1 MSTIY
6 DNMGNGSEDKSALD
20 EVFGRSANKYEEPV
34 VIKNA
39 GPEMPVQE
47 VIETSPSDL
56 REYRQQ
62 IDTAKKALNLVDDV
76 VLKSYLKR
84 LDSMDIAS
92 MPEAEGVD
100 SCIVLF
106 KINRMVYEE
115 DEFATDKFISAISSM
130 SFADCSVFLVIDGY
144 RDKTDFYLGV
154 KNNDPKRTTASVADT
169 FKSSLVGQFP
179 GIDIEDCSIVEKG
192 KKSSLQEQVL
202 RRISNASSLSS
213 YVGIPAFKDE
223 DGKYD
228 NKNYVQGTEKL
239 AQAMQGKRYTAIILA
254 SNLTTDVVTEIRNGY
269 ETIYSQLSPMSTQQ
283 LAYSTNESLANAIN
297 RSKGVTQGKTKTQT
311 IGESYTNGTSNSHSK
326 SDSETKKSKI
336 AVGSSVLGGF
346 LAAVGTG
353 LRITDAGAAIGLPL
367 MAAGGAMS
375 AFGAAGKSKTSGTT
389 DTYGTSQSDTENRSM
404 SDAESHSETFTDSLG
419 KTATIGSSK
428 NYTLTIHNKHIEE
441 LMKRIDQE
449 LERISM
455 SESTGLWS
463 VASYFFSYDNDFASA
478 ESASTIFKSIM
489 QGEESGVETSAINS
503 WIDNSQKMKMLTN
516 SVCHLSHPV
525 FRNNLTVNGENIK
538 VENSSLLSS
547 KELAMLLSLPHKS
560 VPGFPVVEH
569 VSLAKEVIR
578 NNESLM
584 KREVSLG
591 CIFDLGKA
599 YTENRVKLDVKSLTQ
614 HVFVTGSTGCGK
626 SETIYKLINE
636 TKQVGTKFLVIEPA
650 KGEYKNVFGDVNVF
664 GTNPL
669 IMPLLRINPFS
680 FPAGVHVLEHID
692 RLTEIFNVCWP
703 MYSAMPAVLKKAMLD
718 AYESCGWDLRLS
730 VNRLSQGEDVYPSFL
745 DLFLSL
751 EKVITESA
759 YSEEVKSNYS
769 GALLTRVESL
779 TNGLNGEIFS
789 VNELSNMV
797 LFDENCIIDLSRVGS
812 QETKSLIMGI
822 LIMRLSEYRMTGAN
836 TPNSALKHLTVLEEA
851 HNILKRVST
860 EQSQEGSNMA
870 GKSVEMITNAIAEM
884 RTYGEGFVIVDQSP
898 TSVDKAAIKNTN
910 TKIVM
915 RLPDEDDRK
924 VSGKAA
930 GMNDKQIDEI
940 AKLPTGVAVVYQN
953 DWVSPVLCKIDRM
966 EDSRVIFNEQKDS
979 ILELNSEN
987 DIKNIIEFL
996 LAGQTENTQKAFD
1009 VIQIEKSVRAFYMPS
1024 KVRMALLDTIEEYKR
1039 NNNTSLWNSVSI
1051 YDLSSLLTDLLGIRK
1066 EFGKCVKQY
1075 YQSKELNKKLTDL
1088 VKTRVPLDYV
1098 SCRYC
1103 LKCLFADFSLH
1114 SSANKKMAEEWL
1126 INNSKWLN
1134 LIFDKDEYGI

>member
-1 MSTIY
+1 M
-6 DNMGNGSEDKSALD
+6 
-20 EVFGRSANKYEEPV
+20 
-34 VIKNA
+34 
-39 GPEMPVQE
+39 
-47 VIETSPSDL
+47 
-56 REYRQQ
+56 
-62 IDTAKKALNLVDDV
+62 
-76 VLKSYLKR
+76 
-84 LDSMDIAS
+84 
-92 MPEAEGVD
+92 
-100 SCIVLF
+100 
-106 KINRMVYEE
+106 
-115 DEFATDKFISAISSM
+115 
-130 SFADCSVFLVIDGY
+130 
-144 RDKTDFYLGV
+144 
-154 KNNDPKRTTASVADT
+154 
-169 FKSSLVGQFP
+169 
-179 GIDIEDCSIVEKG
+179 
-192 KKSSLQEQVL
+192 QEQVL

-269 ETIYSQLSPMSTQQ
+269 ETIYSQLSPMATQQ

-311 IGESYTNGTSNSHSK
+311 IGESHTNGTSSSHSK
-326 SDSETKKSKI
+326 SDSETKKSKT
-336 AVGSSVLGGF
+336 AVGCSVLGGV
-346 LAAVGTG
+346 LSAVGLG
-353 LRITDAGAAIGLPL
+353 LSATGAAIGISL
-367 MAAGGAMS
+367 MAAGSTMS
-375 AFGAAGKSKTSGTT
+375 AVGATGKSKTSGTT

-404 SDAESHSETFTDSLG
+404 SDAESHSETLTDSLG

-478 ESASTIFKSIM
+478 ESAATIFKSIM

-503 WIDNSQKMKMLTN
+503 WIDNSQNMKMLTN

-525 FRNNLTVNGENIK
+525 FWNNLTVNGENIK

-547 KELAMLLSLPHKS
+547 KELAMLLSMPHKS

-599 YTENRVKLDVKSLTQ
+599 YTENRVKLNVKSLTQ

-680 FPAGVHVLEHID
+680 FPTGVHVLEHID

-730 VNRLSQGEDVYPSFL
+730 VNRLSRGEDVYPSFL

-966 EDSRVIFNEQKDS
+966 ENSRVIFNEQKDS

-987 DIKNIIEFL
+987 DINYIIEFL

-1009 VIQIEKSVRAFYMPS
+1009 IIQIEKSVRAFNMPS
-1024 KVRMALLDTIEEYKR
+1024 KVRMALLDTIEEYKK
-1039 NNNTSLWNSVSI
+1039 NNHISLWNSVSI

-1066 EFGKCVKQY
+1066 EFEKCVRQY
-1075 YQSKELNKKLTDL
+1075 CQSKELNKKLTDL

-1114 SSANKKMAEEWL
+1114 SSTNKKMAEEWL
-1126 INNSKWLN
+1126 INNSK
-1134 LIFDKDEYGI
+1134 

>member
-39 GPEMPVQE
+39 GPEMPVQK
-47 VIETSPSDL
+47 VLETSPSDL
-56 REYRQQ
+56 CEYRQQ
-62 IDTAKKALNLVDDV
+62 IDTAKNALNLVDDV

-100 SCIVLF
+100 SSIVLF

-179 GIDIEDCSIVEKG
+179 GIDIDDCSIVEKG

-311 IGESYTNGTSNSHSK
+311 IGESHTNGTSNSHSK

-336 AVGSSVLGGF
+336 AVGSSVLGGV

-353 LRITDAGAAIGLPL
+353 LTITGAGAAIGLPL

-375 AFGAAGKSKTSGTT
+375 AVGAAGKSKTSGTT

-525 FRNNLTVNGENIK
+525 FWNNLTVNGENIK

-680 FPAGVHVLEHID
+680 FPTGVHVLEHID

-730 VNRLSQGEDVYPSFL
+730 VNRLSQSEDVYPSFL

-789 VNELSNMV
+789 VNELSDMV

-924 VSGKAA
+924 LSGKAA

-966 EDSRVIFNEQKDS
+966 ENSRVIFNEQKDS

-1009 VIQIEKSVRAFYMPS
+1009 IIQIEKSVRAFNMPS
-1024 KVRMALLDTIEEYKR
+1024 KVRMALLDTIEEYKK
-1039 NNNTSLWNSVSI
+1039 NNHISLWNSVSI

-1066 EFGKCVKQY
+1066 EFEKCVRQY
-1075 YQSKELNKKLTDL
+1075 CQSKELNKKLTDL

-1126 INNSKWLN
+1126 INNSK
-1134 LIFDKDEYGI
+1134 

>member
-39 GPEMPVQE
+39 GPEMPVQK

-56 REYRQQ
+56 CEYRQQ
-62 IDTAKKALNLVDDV
+62 IDMAKNALNLVDDV

-100 SCIVLF
+100 SSIVLF

-144 RDKTDFYLGV
+144 RDKTDFYMGV
-154 KNNDPKRTTASVADT
+154 KNNDSKRTIVSVADT

-179 GIDIEDCSIVEKG
+179 GIDIEDCSIIDRG
-192 KKSSLQEQVL
+192 KNSSLQEQVL

-283 LAYSTNESLANAIN
+283 FAYSTNESLANAIN

-311 IGESYTNGTSNSHSK
+311 IGESHTNGTSNSHSK

-516 SVCHLSHPV
+516 SVCRLSHPV
-525 FRNNLTVNGENIK
+525 FTNNLTVNGESIM

-578 NNESLM
+578 NNESVM

-591 CIFDLGKA
+591 CIFDLGKVH
-599 YTENRVKLDVKSLTQ
+599 TENHVKLDVKSLTQ

-626 SETIYKLINE
+626 SETIYKLISE
-636 TKQVGTKFLVIEPA
+636 TKQVGAKFLVIEPA

-680 FPAGVHVLEHID
+680 FPTGVHVLEHID

-718 AYESCGWDLRLS
+718 AYESCGWNLRLS
-730 VNRLSQGEDVYPSFL
+730 VNRLSRGEDVYPSFL

-966 EDSRVIFNEQKDS
+966 ENSRVIFNEQKDS

-987 DIKNIIEFL
+987 DINYIIEFL

-1009 VIQIEKSVRAFYMPS
+1009 IIQIEKSVRAFNMPS
-1024 KVRMALLDTIEEYKR
+1024 KVRMALLYTIEEYKK
-1039 NNNTSLWNSVSI
+1039 NNHISLWNSVSI

-1066 EFGKCVKQY
+1066 EFEKCVRQY
-1075 YQSKELNKKLTDL
+1075 CQSKELNNKLTDL

-1126 INNSKWLN
+1126 INNSK
-1134 LIFDKDEYGI
+1134 

>member
-6 DNMGNGSEDKSALD
+6 DNMGNDSEDKSALD

-39 GPEMPVQE
+39 GPEMPVQK
-47 VIETSPSDL
+47 VLETSPSDL
-56 REYRQQ
+56 CEYRQQ
-62 IDTAKKALNLVDDV
+62 IDMAKNALNLVDDV

-100 SCIVLF
+100 SSIVLF

-169 FKSSLVGQFP
+169 FKSSLMGQFP

-254 SNLTTDVVTEIRNGY
+254 SNLTTDVVTEIRTGY

-311 IGESYTNGTSNSHSK
+311 IGESHTNGTSNSHSK

-336 AVGSSVLGGF
+336 AVGSSVLGGV

-353 LRITDAGAAIGLPL
+353 LTITGAGAAIGLPL

-375 AFGAAGKSKTSGTT
+375 AVGAAGKSKTSGTT

-525 FRNNLTVNGENIK
+525 FWNNLTVNGENIK

-680 FPAGVHVLEHID
+680 FPTGVHVLEHID

-789 VNELSNMV
+789 VNELSDMV

-851 HNILKRVST
+851 HNILKRVSA

-966 EDSRVIFNEQKDS
+966 ENSRVIFNEQKDS

-987 DIKNIIEFL
+987 DINYIIEFL

-1009 VIQIEKSVRAFYMPS
+1009 IIQIEKSVRAFNMPS
-1024 KVRMALLDTIEEYKR
+1024 KVRMALLDTIEEYKK
-1039 NNNTSLWNSVSI
+1039 NNHISLWNSVSI

-1066 EFGKCVKQY
+1066 EFEKCVRQY
-1075 YQSKELNKKLTDL
+1075 CQSKELNKKLTDL
-1088 VKTRVPLDYV
+1088 VKARVPLDYV

-1126 INNSKWLN
+1126 INNSK
-1134 LIFDKDEYGI
+1134 

>member
-1 MSTIY
+1 MS
-6 DNMGNGSEDKSALD
+6 
-20 EVFGRSANKYEEPV
+20 
-34 VIKNA
+34 
-39 GPEMPVQE
+39 
-47 VIETSPSDL
+47 
-56 REYRQQ
+56 
-62 IDTAKKALNLVDDV
+62 
-76 VLKSYLKR
+76 
-84 LDSMDIAS
+84 
-92 MPEAEGVD
+92 
-100 SCIVLF
+100 
-106 KINRMVYEE
+106 
-115 DEFATDKFISAISSM
+115 
-130 SFADCSVFLVIDGY
+130 
-144 RDKTDFYLGV
+144 
-154 KNNDPKRTTASVADT
+154 
-169 FKSSLVGQFP
+169 
-179 GIDIEDCSIVEKG
+179 
-192 KKSSLQEQVL
+192 
-202 RRISNASSLSS
+202 
-213 YVGIPAFKDE
+213 
-223 DGKYD
+223 
-228 NKNYVQGTEKL
+228 
-239 AQAMQGKRYTAIILA
+239 
-254 SNLTTDVVTEIRNGY
+254 
-269 ETIYSQLSPMSTQQ
+269 
-283 LAYSTNESLANAIN
+283 
-297 RSKGVTQGKTKTQT
+297 
-311 IGESYTNGTSNSHSK
+311 
-326 SDSETKKSKI
+326 
-336 AVGSSVLGGF
+336 AVGLG
-346 LAAVGTG
+346 LSATG
-353 LRITDAGAAIGLPL
+353 AGAAIGIPL

-375 AFGAAGKSKTSGTT
+375 AVGATGKSKTSGTT

-478 ESASTIFKSIM
+478 ESAATIFKSIM

-680 FPAGVHVLEHID
+680 FPTGVHVLEHID

-822 LIMRLSEYRMTGAN
+822 LIMRLSEYRMIGAN

-966 EDSRVIFNEQKDS
+966 EDSRVIFYEQKDS

-1009 VIQIEKSVRAFYMPS
+1009 VIQIEKSVRAFNMPS
-1024 KVRMALLDTIEEYKR
+1024 KVRMALLDTIEEYK
-1039 NNNTSLWNSVSI
+1039 NNNNISLWNSVSI
-1051 YDLSSLLTDLLGIRK
+1051 YDLSSLLTDLLDIRK
-1066 EFGKCVKQY
+1066 EFEKCVRQY
-1075 YQSKELNKKLTDL
+1075 CQSKELNKKLTDL

-1126 INNSKWLN
+1126 INNSK
-1134 LIFDKDEYGI
+1134 

>member
-62 IDTAKKALNLVDDV
+62 IDTAKKTLNLVDDV

-100 SCIVLF
+100 SSIVLF

-169 FKSSLVGQFP
+169 FKSSLMGQFP

-297 RSKGVTQGKTKTQT
+297 RSKGVTQGKTKTHT
-311 IGESYTNGTSNSHSK
+311 IGESHTNGTSNSHSK

-336 AVGSSVLGGF
+336 AVGSSVLGGG

-353 LRITDAGAAIGLPL
+353 LTITGAGAAIGLPL
-367 MAAGGAMS
+367 MAACGAMS
-375 AFGAAGKSKTSGTT
+375 AVGAAGKSKTSGTT

-489 QGEESGVETSAINS
+489 QGEESGVEISAINS

-525 FRNNLTVNGENIK
+525 FWNNLTVNGENIK

-680 FPAGVHVLEHID
+680 FPTGVHVLEHID

-730 VNRLSQGEDVYPSFL
+730 VNRLSRGEDVYPSFL

-966 EDSRVIFNEQKDS
+966 ENSRVIFNEQKDS

-987 DIKNIIEFL
+987 DINYIIEFL

-1009 VIQIEKSVRAFYMPS
+1009 IIQIEKSVRAFNMPS
-1024 KVRMALLDTIEEYKR
+1024 KVRMALLDTIEEYKK
-1039 NNNTSLWNSVSI
+1039 NNYISLWNSVSI

-1066 EFGKCVKQY
+1066 EFEKCVRQY
-1075 YQSKELNKKLTDL
+1075 CQSKELNKKLTDL

-1126 INNSKWLN
+1126 INNSK
-1134 LIFDKDEYGI
+1134 

>member
-6 DNMGNGSEDKSALD
+6 DNMSNSSEDKSALD

-34 VIKNA
+34 VTKNA
-39 GPEMPVQE
+39 GPKMPVQKGG
-47 VIETSPSDL
+47 ETSPSNL

-62 IDTAKKALNLVDDV
+62 IDTAKNALNLVDDV

-92 MPEAEGVD
+92 MPDGEDVD
-100 SCIVLF
+100 FNIVLF

-115 DEFATDKFISAISSM
+115 DEFATEKFISAISSM

-144 RDKTDFYLGV
+144 RDKTDFYMGV
-154 KNNDPKRTTASVADT
+154 KNNDSKRTTASVADT

-179 GIDIEDCSIVEKG
+179 GIDIENCSIIESG
-192 KKSSLQEQVL
+192 KNSSLQEQVL

-311 IGESYTNGTSNSHSK
+311 IGESHTNGTSSSHSK
-326 SDSETKKSKI
+326 SDSETKKSKT
-336 AVGSSVLGGF
+336 AVGCSVLGGV
-346 LAAVGTG
+346 LSAVGFGLMSTG
-353 LRITDAGAAIGLPL
+353 AGAAIGIPL
-367 MAAGGAMS
+367 MAAGGTMS
-375 AFGAAGKSKTSGTT
+375 AVGAAGKSKTSGTT

-404 SDAESHSETFTDSLG
+404 SDAESHSETFTESLG

-478 ESASTIFKSIM
+478 ESAATIFKSIM

-503 WIDNSQKMKMLTN
+503 WIDNSQKVKMLTN

-525 FRNNLTVNGENIK
+525 FTNNLTVNGESIM

-578 NNESLM
+578 NNESVM

-591 CIFDLGKA
+591 CIFDLGKVH
-599 YTENRVKLDVKSLTQ
+599 TENHVKLDVKSLTQ

-626 SETIYKLINE
+626 SETIYRLISE
-636 TKQVGTKFLVIEPA
+636 TKQVGAKFLVIEPA

-680 FPAGVHVLEHID
+680 FPTGVHVLEHID

-730 VNRLSQGEDVYPSFL
+730 VNRLSQGEEVYPSFL

-966 EDSRVIFNEQKDS
+966 ENSRVIFNEQKDS

-987 DIKNIIEFL
+987 DINYIIEFL

-1009 VIQIEKSVRAFYMPS
+1009 VIQIEKSVRAFNMPS
-1024 KVRMALLDTIEEYKR
+1024 KVRMALLDTIEEYKK
-1039 NNNTSLWNSVSI
+1039 NNHISLWNSVSI

-1066 EFGKCVKQY
+1066 EFEKCVRQY
-1075 YQSKELNKKLTDL
+1075 CQSKELNKKLTDL
-1088 VKTRVPLDYV
+1088 VKTRVSLDYV

-1114 SSANKKMAEEWL
+1114 TSANKKMAEEWL
-1126 INNSKWLN
+1126 INNSK
-1134 LIFDKDEYGI
+1134 

>member
-6 DNMGNGSEDKSALD
+6 DNMGNDSEDKSALD

-39 GPEMPVQE
+39 GPEMPVQK
-47 VIETSPSDL
+47 VLETSPSDL
-56 REYRQQ
+56 CEYRQQ
-62 IDTAKKALNLVDDV
+62 IDMAKNALNLVDDV

-100 SCIVLF
+100 SSIVLF

-169 FKSSLVGQFP
+169 FKSSLMGQFP

-311 IGESYTNGTSNSHSK
+311 IGESHTNGTSNSHSK

-336 AVGSSVLGGF
+336 AVGSSVLGGV

-353 LRITDAGAAIGLPL
+353 LTITGAGAAIGLPL

-375 AFGAAGKSKTSGTT
+375 AVGAAGKSKTSGTT

-404 SDAESHSETFTDSLG
+404 SDAKSHSETFTDSLG

-525 FRNNLTVNGENIK
+525 FWNNLTVNGENIK

-680 FPAGVHVLEHID
+680 FPTGVHVLEHID

-730 VNRLSQGEDVYPSFL
+730 VNRLSRGEDVYPSFL

-966 EDSRVIFNEQKDS
+966 ENSRVIFNEQKDS

-987 DIKNIIEFL
+987 DINYIIEFL

-1009 VIQIEKSVRAFYMPS
+1009 IIQIEKSVRAFNMPS
-1024 KVRMALLDTIEEYKR
+1024 KVRMALLDTIEEYKK
-1039 NNNTSLWNSVSI
+1039 NNYISLWNSVSI

-1066 EFGKCVKQY
+1066 EFEKCVRQY
-1075 YQSKELNKKLTDL
+1075 CQSKELNKKLTDL

-1126 INNSKWLN
+1126 INNSK
-1134 LIFDKDEYGI
+1134 

>member
-6 DNMGNGSEDKSALD
+6 DNMDNGSEDKSALD

-39 GPEMPVQE
+39 GPEMPVQK

-56 REYRQQ
+56 REYRRQ
-62 IDTAKKALNLVDDV
+62 IDTAKNALNLVDDV

-100 SCIVLF
+100 SSIVLF

-130 SFADCSVFLVIDGY
+130 SFADSSVFLVIDGY
-144 RDKTDFYLGV
+144 RDKTDFYMGV
-154 KNNDPKRTTASVADT
+154 KNNDSKRTTVSVADT

-179 GIDIEDCSIVEKG
+179 GIDIEDCSIIDCG
-192 KKSSLQEQVL
+192 KNSSLQEQVL

-269 ETIYSQLSPMSTQQ
+269 ETIYSQLSPMATQQ

-311 IGESYTNGTSNSHSK
+311 IGESHTNGTSSSHSK
-326 SDSETKKSKI
+326 SDSETKKSKT
-336 AVGSSVLGGF
+336 AVGCSVLGGV
-346 LAAVGTG
+346 LSAVGLGLSATG
-353 LRITDAGAAIGLPL
+353 AGAAIGIPL

-375 AFGAAGKSKTSGTT
+375 AVGATGKSKTSGTT

-478 ESASTIFKSIM
+478 ESAATIFKSIM

-578 NNESLM
+578 NNENLM

-599 YTENRVKLDVKSLTQ
+599 YTENRVKLDMKSLTQ

-680 FPAGVHVLEHID
+680 FPTGVHVLEHID

-822 LIMRLSEYRMTGAN
+822 LIMRLSEYRMIGAN

-966 EDSRVIFNEQKDS
+966 EDSRVIFYEQKDS

-1009 VIQIEKSVRAFYMPS
+1009 VIQIEKSVRAFNMPS
-1024 KVRMALLDTIEEYKR
+1024 KVRMALLDTIEEYK
-1039 NNNTSLWNSVSI
+1039 NNNNISLWNSVSI
-1051 YDLSSLLTDLLGIRK
+1051 YDLSSLLTDLLDIRK
-1066 EFGKCVKQY
+1066 EFEKCVRQY
-1075 YQSKELNKKLTDL
+1075 CQSKELNKKLTDL
-1088 VKTRVPLDYV
+1088 VKTRVSLDYV

-1126 INNSKWLN
+1126 INNSK
-1134 LIFDKDEYGI
+1134 

>member
-6 DNMGNGSEDKSALD
+6 DNMGNDSEDKSALD

-39 GPEMPVQE
+39 GPEMPVQK
-47 VIETSPSDL
+47 VLETSPSDL
-56 REYRQQ
+56 CEYRQQ
-62 IDTAKKALNLVDDV
+62 IDMAKNALNLVDDV

-100 SCIVLF
+100 SSIVLF

-144 RDKTDFYLGV
+144 WEKTDFYLGV

-169 FKSSLVGQFP
+169 FKSSLMGQFP

-311 IGESYTNGTSNSHSK
+311 IGESHTNGTSNSHSK

-336 AVGSSVLGGF
+336 AVGSSVLGGV

-353 LRITDAGAAIGLPL
+353 LTITGAGAAIGLPL

-375 AFGAAGKSKTSGTT
+375 AVGAAGKSKTSGTT

-525 FRNNLTVNGENIK
+525 FWNNLTVNGENIK

-680 FPAGVHVLEHID
+680 FPTGVHVLEHID

-730 VNRLSQGEDVYPSFL
+730 VNRLSRGEDVYPSFL

-966 EDSRVIFNEQKDS
+966 ENSRVIFNEQKDS

-987 DIKNIIEFL
+987 DINYIIEFL

-1009 VIQIEKSVRAFYMPS
+1009 IIQIEKSVRAFNMPS
-1024 KVRMALLDTIEEYKR
+1024 KVRMALLDTIEEYKK
-1039 NNNTSLWNSVSI
+1039 NNYISLWNSVSI

-1066 EFGKCVKQY
+1066 EFEKCVRQY
-1075 YQSKELNKKLTDL
+1075 CQSKELNKKLTDL

-1126 INNSKWLN
+1126 INNSK
-1134 LIFDKDEYGI
+1134 

>member
-966 EDSRVIFNEQKDS
+966 ENSRVIFNEQKDS

-987 DIKNIIEFL
+987 DINYIIEFL
-996 LAGQTENTQKAFD
+996 LAGQTKNTQKAFD
-1009 VIQIEKSVRAFYMPS
+1009 IIQIEKSVRAFNMPS
-1024 KVRMALLDTIEEYKR
+1024 KVRMALLDTIEEYKK
-1039 NNNTSLWNSVSI
+1039 NNHISLWNSVSI

-1066 EFGKCVKQY
+1066 EFEKCVRQY
-1075 YQSKELNKKLTDL
+1075 CQSKELNKKLTDL

-1126 INNSKWLN
+1126 INNSK
-1134 LIFDKDEYGI
+1134 

>member
-62 IDTAKKALNLVDDV
+62 IDTAKKTLNLVDDV

-311 IGESYTNGTSNSHSK
+311 IGESHTNGTSNSHSK

-336 AVGSSVLGGF
+336 AVGSSVLGGV

-353 LRITDAGAAIGLPL
+353 LTITGAGAAIGLPL

-375 AFGAAGKSKTSGTT
+375 AVGAAGKSKTSGTT

-404 SDAESHSETFTDSLG
+404 SDAKSHSETFTDSLG

-525 FRNNLTVNGENIK
+525 FWNNLTVNGENIK

-680 FPAGVHVLEHID
+680 FPTGVHVLEHID

-730 VNRLSQGEDVYPSFL
+730 VNRLSRGEDVYPSFL

-789 VNELSNMV
+789 VNELSNIV

-966 EDSRVIFNEQKDS
+966 ENSRVIFNEQKDS

-987 DIKNIIEFL
+987 DINYIIEFL

-1009 VIQIEKSVRAFYMPS
+1009 IIQIEKSVRAFNMPS
-1024 KVRMALLDTIEEYKR
+1024 KVRMALLDTIEEYKK
-1039 NNNTSLWNSVSI
+1039 NNYISLWNSVSI

-1066 EFGKCVKQY
+1066 EFEKCVRQY
-1075 YQSKELNKKLTDL
+1075 CQSKELNKKLTDL

-1126 INNSKWLN
+1126 INNSK
-1134 LIFDKDEYGI
+1134 

>member
-39 GPEMPVQE
+39 GPEMPVQK

-62 IDTAKKALNLVDDV
+62 IDTAKNALNLVDDV

-92 MPEAEGVD
+92 MPETEGVD

-179 GIDIEDCSIVEKG
+179 GIDIDDCSIVEKG

-297 RSKGVTQGKTKTQT
+297 RSKGVTQGKTKTHT
-311 IGESYTNGTSNSHSK
+311 IGESHTNGTSNSHSK

-353 LRITDAGAAIGLPL
+353 LTITGAGAAIGLPL

-375 AFGAAGKSKTSGTT
+375 AVGAAGKSKTSGTT

-428 NYTLTIHNKHIEE
+428 NYTLTIHDKHIEE

-525 FRNNLTVNGENIK
+525 FWNNLTVNGENIK

-569 VSLAKEVIR
+569 VSLAKEVIH
-578 NNESLM
+578 NNEGLM

-680 FPAGVHVLEHID
+680 FPTGVHVLEHID

-730 VNRLSQGEDVYPSFL
+730 VNRLSRGEDVYPSFL

-789 VNELSNMV
+789 VNELSDMV

-966 EDSRVIFNEQKDS
+966 ENSRVIFNEQKDS

-987 DIKNIIEFL
+987 DINYIIEFL

-1009 VIQIEKSVRAFYMPS
+1009 IIQIKKSVRAFNMPS
-1024 KVRMALLDTIEEYKR
+1024 KVRMALLDTIEEYKK
-1039 NNNTSLWNSVSI
+1039 NNHISLWNSVSI

-1066 EFGKCVKQY
+1066 EFEKCVRQY
-1075 YQSKELNKKLTDL
+1075 CQSKELNKKLTDL

-1126 INNSKWLN
+1126 INNSK
-1134 LIFDKDEYGI
+1134 

>member
-39 GPEMPVQE
+39 GSEMPVQK

-62 IDTAKKALNLVDDV
+62 IDMAKNALNLVDDV

-100 SCIVLF
+100 SSIVLF

-179 GIDIEDCSIVEKG
+179 GIDIDDCSIVEKG

-254 SNLTTDVVTEIRNGY
+254 YNLTTDVVTEIRNGY
-269 ETIYSQLSPMSTQQ
+269 ETIYSQLSPMATQQ

-311 IGESYTNGTSNSHSK
+311 IGESHTNGTSSSHSK
-326 SDSETKKSKI
+326 SDSETKKSKT
-336 AVGSSVLGGF
+336 AVCCSVLGGV
-346 LAAVGTG
+346 LSAVGFGLMSTG
-353 LRITDAGAAIGLPL
+353 AGAAIGMPL
-367 MAAGGAMS
+367 MAMAAGGAMS
-375 AFGAAGKSKTSGTT
+375 AVGVAGKSKTSGTT

-404 SDAESHSETFTDSLG
+404 SDAESHSESFTDSLG
-419 KTATIGSSK
+419 KTTTIGSGK

-441 LMKRIDQE
+441 LMKRIDLE

-478 ESASTIFKSIM
+478 ESAATIFKSIM

-503 WIDNSQKMKMLTN
+503 WIDNSQKVKMLTN
-516 SVCHLSHPV
+516 SVCRLSHPV
-525 FRNNLTVNGENIK
+525 FTNNLTVNGESII
-538 VENSSLLSS
+538 VENSSLLCS

-680 FPAGVHVLEHID
+680 FPTGVHVLEHID

-730 VNRLSQGEDVYPSFL
+730 VNRLSRGEDVYPSFL

-966 EDSRVIFNEQKDS
+966 ENSRVIFNEQKDS

-987 DIKNIIEFL
+987 DINYIIEFL

-1009 VIQIEKSVRAFYMPS
+1009 IIQIEKSVRAFNMPS
-1024 KVRMALLDTIEEYKR
+1024 KVRMALLDTIEEYKK
-1039 NNNTSLWNSVSI
+1039 NNHISLWNSVSI

-1066 EFGKCVKQY
+1066 EFEKCVRQY
-1075 YQSKELNKKLTDL
+1075 CQCKELNKKLTDL

-1126 INNSKWLN
+1126 INNSK
-1134 LIFDKDEYGI
+1134 

>member
-39 GPEMPVQE
+39 GSEMPVQK

-62 IDTAKKALNLVDDV
+62 IEMAKNALNLVDDV

-92 MPEAEGVD
+92 MPEVEGVD
-100 SCIVLF
+100 SSIVLF

-179 GIDIEDCSIVEKG
+179 GIDIDDCSIVEKG

-254 SNLTTDVVTEIRNGY
+254 YNLTTDVVTEIRNGY
-269 ETIYSQLSPMSTQQ
+269 ETIYSQLSPMATQQ

-311 IGESYTNGTSNSHSK
+311 IGESHTNGTSSSHSK
-326 SDSETKKSKI
+326 SDSETKKSKT
-336 AVGSSVLGGF
+336 AVGCSVLGGV
-346 LAAVGTG
+346 LSAVGLGLSATG
-353 LRITDAGAAIGLPL
+353 AGAAIGIPL
-367 MAAGGAMS
+367 MAAGGVMS
-375 AFGAAGKSKTSGTT
+375 AVGATGKSKTSGTT

-503 WIDNSQKMKMLTN
+503 WIDNSKKMKMLTN

-525 FRNNLTVNGENIK
+525 FWNNLTVNGENIK

-680 FPAGVHVLEHID
+680 FPTGVHVLEHID

-730 VNRLSQGEDVYPSFL
+730 VNRLSRGEDVYPSFL

-966 EDSRVIFNEQKDS
+966 ENSRVIFNEQKDS

-987 DIKNIIEFL
+987 DINYIIEFL

-1009 VIQIEKSVRAFYMPS
+1009 IIQIEKSVRAFNMPS
-1024 KVRMALLDTIEEYKR
+1024 KVRMALLDTIEEYKK
-1039 NNNTSLWNSVSI
+1039 NNHISLWNSVSI

-1066 EFGKCVKQY
+1066 EFEKCVRQY
-1075 YQSKELNKKLTDL
+1075 CQSKELNKKLTDL
-1088 VKTRVPLDYV
+1088 VKSRVPLDYV

-1126 INNSKWLN
+1126 INNSK
-1134 LIFDKDEYGI
+1134 

>member
-6 DNMGNGSEDKSALD
+6 DNMGNDSEDKSALD

-39 GPEMPVQE
+39 GPEMPVQK
-47 VIETSPSDL
+47 VLETSPSDL
-56 REYRQQ
+56 CEYRQQ
-62 IDTAKKALNLVDDV
+62 IDMAKNALNLVDDV

-100 SCIVLF
+100 SSIVLF

-169 FKSSLVGQFP
+169 FKSSLMGQFP

-254 SNLTTDVVTEIRNGY
+254 SNLTTDVVTEIRTGY

-311 IGESYTNGTSNSHSK
+311 IGESHTNGTSNSHSK

-336 AVGSSVLGGF
+336 AVGSSVLGGV

-353 LRITDAGAAIGLPL
+353 LTITGAGAAIGLPL

-375 AFGAAGKSKTSGTT
+375 AVGAAGKSKTSGTT

-525 FRNNLTVNGENIK
+525 FWNNLTVNGENIK

-636 TKQVGTKFLVIEPA
+636 TKQVGTNFLVIEPA

-680 FPAGVHVLEHID
+680 FPTGVHVLEHID

-789 VNELSNMV
+789 VNELSDMV

-851 HNILKRVST
+851 HNILKRVSA

-966 EDSRVIFNEQKDS
+966 ENSRVIFNEQKDS

-987 DIKNIIEFL
+987 DINYIIEFL

-1009 VIQIEKSVRAFYMPS
+1009 IIQIEKSVRAFNMPS
-1024 KVRMALLDTIEEYKR
+1024 KVRMALLDTIEEYKK
-1039 NNNTSLWNSVSI
+1039 NNHISLWNSVSI

-1066 EFGKCVKQY
+1066 EFEKCVRQY
-1075 YQSKELNKKLTDL
+1075 CQSKELNKKLTDL
-1088 VKTRVPLDYV
+1088 VKARVPLDYV

-1126 INNSKWLN
+1126 INNSK
-1134 LIFDKDEYGI
+1134 

>member
-39 GPEMPVQE
+39 GSEMPVQK

-62 IDTAKKALNLVDDV
+62 IETAKNALNLVDDV

-100 SCIVLF
+100 SSIVLF

-179 GIDIEDCSIVEKG
+179 GINIDDCSIVEKG
-192 KKSSLQEQVL
+192 KKLSLQEQVL

-269 ETIYSQLSPMSTQQ
+269 EMIYSQLSPMATQQ

-311 IGESYTNGTSNSHSK
+311 IGESHTNGTSSSHSK
-326 SDSETKKSKI
+326 SDSETKKSKT
-336 AVGSSVLGGF
+336 AVGCSVLGVV
-346 LAAVGTG
+346 LSAVGFGLSATG
-353 LRITDAGAAIGLPL
+353 AGAAIGIPL

-375 AFGAAGKSKTSGTT
+375 TVGATGKSKTSGTT
-389 DTYGTSQSDTENRSM
+389 DTYGTSQSDTENRST

-478 ESASTIFKSIM
+478 ESAATIFKSIM

-503 WIDNSQKMKMLTN
+503 WIDNSQNVKMLTN

-578 NNESLM
+578 NNESVM

-591 CIFDLGKA
+591 CIFDLGKVH
-599 YTENRVKLDVKSLTQ
+599 TENHVKLDVKSLTQ

-636 TKQVGTKFLVIEPA
+636 TKQVGAKFLVIEPA

-680 FPAGVHVLEHID
+680 FPTGVHVLEHID

-966 EDSRVIFNEQKDS
+966 EDSRVIFYEQKDS

-1009 VIQIEKSVRAFYMPS
+1009 IIQIEKSVRAFNMPS
-1024 KVRMALLDTIEEYKR
+1024 KVRMALLDTIEEYKK
-1039 NNNTSLWNSVSI
+1039 NNHISLWNSVSI

-1066 EFGKCVKQY
+1066 EFEKCVRQY
-1075 YQSKELNKKLTDL
+1075 CQSKELNKKLTDL

-1126 INNSKWLN
+1126 INNSK
-1134 LIFDKDEYGI
+1134 

>member
-62 IDTAKKALNLVDDV
+62 IDTAKKTLNLVDDV

-311 IGESYTNGTSNSHSK
+311 IGESHTNGTSNSHSK

-404 SDAESHSETFTDSLG
+404 SDAKSHSETFTDSLG

-680 FPAGVHVLEHID
+680 FPSGVHVLEHID

-730 VNRLSQGEDVYPSFL
+730 VNRLSRGEDVYPSFL

-966 EDSRVIFNEQKDS
+966 ENSRVIFNEQKDS

-987 DIKNIIEFL
+987 DINYIIEFL

-1009 VIQIEKSVRAFYMPS
+1009 IIQIEKSVRAFNMPS
-1024 KVRMALLDTIEEYKR
+1024 KVRMALLDTIEEYKK
-1039 NNNTSLWNSVSI
+1039 NNYISLWNSVSI

-1066 EFGKCVKQY
+1066 EFEKCVRQY
-1075 YQSKELNKKLTDL
+1075 CQSKELNKKLTDL

-1126 INNSKWLN
+1126 INNSK
-1134 LIFDKDEYGI
+1134 

>member
-6 DNMGNGSEDKSALD
+6 DNMGNGSEDKYALD

-39 GPEMPVQE
+39 GPEMPVQK
-47 VIETSPSDL
+47 VLETSPSDL
-56 REYRQQ
+56 CEYRQQ
-62 IDTAKKALNLVDDV
+62 IDMAKNALNLVDDV

-100 SCIVLF
+100 SSIVLF

-179 GIDIEDCSIVEKG
+179 GIDIDDCSIVEKG

-311 IGESYTNGTSNSHSK
+311 IGESHTNGTSNSHSK

-336 AVGSSVLGGF
+336 AVGSSVLGGV

-353 LRITDAGAAIGLPL
+353 LTITGAGAAIGLPL

-375 AFGAAGKSKTSGTT
+375 AVGAAGKSKTSGTT

-503 WIDNSQKMKMLTN
+503 WIDNSQKMKMLTS

-680 FPAGVHVLEHID
+680 FPTGVHVLEHID

-966 EDSRVIFNEQKDS
+966 ENSRVIFNEQKDS

-987 DIKNIIEFL
+987 DINYIIEFL

-1009 VIQIEKSVRAFYMPS
+1009 IIQIKKSVRAFNMPS
-1024 KVRMALLDTIEEYKR
+1024 KVRMALLDTIEEYKK
-1039 NNNTSLWNSVSI
+1039 NNHISLWNSVSI

-1066 EFGKCVKQY
+1066 EFEKCVRQY
-1075 YQSKELNKKLTDL
+1075 CQSKELNKKLTDL

-1126 INNSKWLN
+1126 INNSK
-1134 LIFDKDEYGI
+1134 

>member
-6 DNMGNGSEDKSALD
+6 DNMGNDSEDKSALD

-39 GPEMPVQE
+39 GPEMPVQK
-47 VIETSPSDL
+47 VLETSPSDL
-56 REYRQQ
+56 CEYRQQ
-62 IDTAKKALNLVDDV
+62 IDMAKNALNLVDDV

-100 SCIVLF
+100 SSIVLF

-169 FKSSLVGQFP
+169 FKSSLMGQFP

-311 IGESYTNGTSNSHSK
+311 IGESHTKGTSNSHSK
-326 SDSETKKSKI
+326 SDSEMKKSKI
-336 AVGSSVLGGF
+336 AVGSSVLGGV
-346 LAAVGTG
+346 LAVVGTG
-353 LRITDAGAAIGLPL
+353 LTITGAGAAIGLPL
-367 MAAGGAMS
+367 VAAGGAMS
-375 AFGAAGKSKTSGTT
+375 AVGAAGKSKTSGTT

-680 FPAGVHVLEHID
+680 FPTGVHVLEHID

-789 VNELSNMV
+789 VNELSDMV

-966 EDSRVIFNEQKDS
+966 ENSRVIFNEQKDS

-987 DIKNIIEFL
+987 DINYIIEFL

-1009 VIQIEKSVRAFYMPS
+1009 IIQIEKSVRAFNMPS
-1024 KVRMALLDTIEEYKR
+1024 KVRMALLDTIEEYKK
-1039 NNNTSLWNSVSI
+1039 NNHISLWNSVSI

-1066 EFGKCVKQY
+1066 EFEKCVRQY
-1075 YQSKELNKKLTDL
+1075 CQSKELNKKLTDL
-1088 VKTRVPLDYV
+1088 VKARVPLDYV

-1126 INNSKWLN
+1126 INNSK
-1134 LIFDKDEYGI
+1134 

>member
-20 EVFGRSANKYEEPV
+20 EVFGRSADKYEE
-34 VIKNA
+34 IKNA
-39 GPEMPVQE
+39 GPEMPVQK

-62 IDTAKKALNLVDDV
+62 IDTAKNALNLVDDV

-100 SCIVLF
+100 YSIVLF

-115 DEFATDKFISAISSM
+115 DEFATEKFISAISSM
-130 SFADCSVFLVIDGY
+130 SYADCSVFLVIDGY

-179 GIDIEDCSIVEKG
+179 GIDIDACSIVEKG

-283 LAYSTNESLANAIN
+283 LAYSTNESLVNAIN
-297 RSKGVTQGKTKTQT
+297 RSKGVTQGKTKTHT
-311 IGESYTNGTSNSHSK
+311 IGESHTNGTSSSHSK
-326 SDSETKKSKI
+326 SDSETKKSKT
-336 AVGSSVLGGF
+336 AVCCSVLGGV
-346 LAAVGTG
+346 LSAVGFGLMSTG
-353 LRITDAGAAIGLPL
+353 AGAAIGMPL
-367 MAAGGAMS
+367 MVMAAGGAMS
-375 AFGAAGKSKTSGTT
+375 AVGAAGKSKTTGTT

-478 ESASTIFKSIM
+478 ESAATIFKSIM

-503 WIDNSQKMKMLTN
+503 WIDNSQKMKMLTS

-680 FPAGVHVLEHID
+680 FPTGVHVLEHID

-730 VNRLSQGEDVYPSFL
+730 VNRLSRGEDVYPSFL

-966 EDSRVIFNEQKDS
+966 ENSRVIFNEQKDS

-987 DIKNIIEFL
+987 DINYIIEFL

-1009 VIQIEKSVRAFYMPS
+1009 IIQIEKSVRAFNMPS
-1024 KVRMALLDTIEEYKR
+1024 KVRMALLDTIEEYKK
-1039 NNNTSLWNSVSI
+1039 NNHISLWNSVSI

-1066 EFGKCVKQY
+1066 EFEKCVRQY
-1075 YQSKELNKKLTDL
+1075 CQSKELNKKLTDL

-1103 LKCLFADFSLH
+1103 MKCLFADFSLH

-1126 INNSKWLN
+1126 INNSK
-1134 LIFDKDEYGI
+1134 

>member
-6 DNMGNGSEDKSALD
+6 DNMGNDSEDKSALD

-39 GPEMPVQE
+39 GSEMPVQK

-62 IDTAKKALNLVDDV
+62 IDAAKNALNLVDDV

-84 LDSMDIAS
+84 MDSMDIAS

-100 SCIVLF
+100 SSIVLF
-106 KINRMVYEE
+106 KINKMVYEE
-115 DEFATDKFISAISSM
+115 DEFATEKFISAISSM

-179 GIDIEDCSIVEKG
+179 GIDIDDCSIVEKG

-228 NKNYVQGTEKL
+228 NKNYVQGIEKL

-297 RSKGVTQGKTKTQT
+297 RSKGVTQGKTKTHT
-311 IGESYTNGTSNSHSK
+311 IGESHTNGTSSSHSK
-326 SDSETKKSKI
+326 SDSETKKSKT
-336 AVGSSVLGGF
+336 AVGCSVLGGV
-346 LAAVGTG
+346 LSAVGLGLSATG
-353 LRITDAGAAIGLPL
+353 AGAAIGIPL
-367 MAAGGAMS
+367 MAMAAGGAMS
-375 AFGAAGKSKTSGTT
+375 AVGVAGKSKTSGTT

-404 SDAESHSETFTDSLG
+404 SDAESHSESFTDSLG
-419 KTATIGSSK
+419 KTTTIGSGK
-428 NYTLTIHNKHIEE
+428 NYTLTLHNKHIEE
-441 LMKRIDQE
+441 LMKRIDLE

-478 ESASTIFKSIM
+478 ESAATIFKSIM

-503 WIDNSQKMKMLTN
+503 WIDNSQKVKMLTN
-516 SVCHLSHPV
+516 SVCRLSHPV
-525 FRNNLTVNGENIK
+525 FTNNLTVNGESII
-538 VENSSLLSS
+538 VENSSLLCS

-636 TKQVGTKFLVIEPA
+636 TKQLGTKFLVIEPA

-680 FPAGVHVLEHID
+680 FPTGVHVLEHID

-730 VNRLSQGEDVYPSFL
+730 VNRLSRGEDVYPSFL

-1009 VIQIEKSVRAFYMPS
+1009 IIQIEKSVRAFNMPS
-1024 KVRMALLDTIEEYKR
+1024 KVLMALLDTIEEYKK
-1039 NNNTSLWNSVSI
+1039 NNHISLWNSVSI

-1066 EFGKCVKQY
+1066 EFEKCVRQY
-1075 YQSKELNKKLTDL
+1075 CQSKELNKKLTDL
-1088 VKTRVPLDYV
+1088 VKSRVPLDYV

-1126 INNSKWLN
+1126 INNSK
-1134 LIFDKDEYGI
+1134 

>member
-1 MSTIY
+1 
-6 DNMGNGSEDKSALD
+6 
-20 EVFGRSANKYEEPV
+20 
-34 VIKNA
+34 
-39 GPEMPVQE
+39 
-47 VIETSPSDL
+47 
-56 REYRQQ
+56 
-62 IDTAKKALNLVDDV
+62 
-76 VLKSYLKR
+76 
-84 LDSMDIAS
+84 
-92 MPEAEGVD
+92 
-100 SCIVLF
+100 
-106 KINRMVYEE
+106 
-115 DEFATDKFISAISSM
+115 
-130 SFADCSVFLVIDGY
+130 
-144 RDKTDFYLGV
+144 
-154 KNNDPKRTTASVADT
+154 
-169 FKSSLVGQFP
+169 
-179 GIDIEDCSIVEKG
+179 
-192 KKSSLQEQVL
+192 
-202 RRISNASSLSS
+202 
-213 YVGIPAFKDE
+213 
-223 DGKYD
+223 
-228 NKNYVQGTEKL
+228 
-239 AQAMQGKRYTAIILA
+239 
-254 SNLTTDVVTEIRNGY
+254 
-269 ETIYSQLSPMSTQQ
+269 
-283 LAYSTNESLANAIN
+283 
-297 RSKGVTQGKTKTQT
+297 
-311 IGESYTNGTSNSHSK
+311 
-326 SDSETKKSKI
+326 
-336 AVGSSVLGGF
+336 
-346 LAAVGTG
+346 
-353 LRITDAGAAIGLPL
+353 
-367 MAAGGAMS
+367 
-375 AFGAAGKSKTSGTT
+375 
-389 DTYGTSQSDTENRSM
+389 
-404 SDAESHSETFTDSLG
+404 
-419 KTATIGSSK
+419 
-428 NYTLTIHNKHIEE
+428 
-441 LMKRIDQE
+441 
-449 LERISM
+449 
-455 SESTGLWS
+455 
-463 VASYFFSYDNDFASA
+463 
-478 ESASTIFKSIM
+478 
-489 QGEESGVETSAINS
+489 
-503 WIDNSQKMKMLTN
+503 
-516 SVCHLSHPV
+516 
-525 FRNNLTVNGENIK
+525 
-538 VENSSLLSS
+538 
-547 KELAMLLSLPHKS
+547 
-560 VPGFPVVEH
+560 
-569 VSLAKEVIR
+569 
-578 NNESLM
+578 M

-680 FPAGVHVLEHID
+680 FPTGVHVLEHID

-730 VNRLSQGEDVYPSFL
+730 VNRLSRGEDVYPSFL

-953 DWVSPVLCKIDRM
+953 DWVSPVLCKIERM
-966 EDSRVIFNEQKDS
+966 ENSRVIFNEQKDS

-987 DIKNIIEFL
+987 DINYIIEFL

-1009 VIQIEKSVRAFYMPS
+1009 IIQIEKSVRAFNMPS
-1024 KVRMALLDTIEEYKR
+1024 KVRMALLDTIEEYKK
-1039 NNNTSLWNSVSI
+1039 NNHISLWNSVSI

-1066 EFGKCVKQY
+1066 EFEKCVRQY
-1075 YQSKELNKKLTDL
+1075 CQSKELNKKLTDL

-1126 INNSKWLN
+1126 INNSK
-1134 LIFDKDEYGI
+1134 

>member
-6 DNMGNGSEDKSALD
+6 DNMGNDSEDKSALD

-39 GPEMPVQE
+39 GPEMPVQK
-47 VIETSPSDL
+47 VLETSPSDL
-56 REYRQQ
+56 CEYRQQ
-62 IDTAKKALNLVDDV
+62 IDMAKNALNLVDDV

-100 SCIVLF
+100 SSIVLF

-169 FKSSLVGQFP
+169 FKSSLMGQFP

-311 IGESYTNGTSNSHSK
+311 IGESHTNGTSNSHSK

-336 AVGSSVLGGF
+336 AVGSSVLGGV

-353 LRITDAGAAIGLPL
+353 LTITGAGAAIGLPL

-375 AFGAAGKSKTSGTT
+375 AVGAAGKSKTSGTT

-404 SDAESHSETFTDSLG
+404 SDAKSHSETFTDSLG

-525 FRNNLTVNGENIK
+525 FWNNLTVNGENIK

-680 FPAGVHVLEHID
+680 FPTGVHVLEHID

-730 VNRLSQGEDVYPSFL
+730 VNRLSRGEDVYPSFL

-822 LIMRLSEYRMTGAN
+822 LIIRLSEYRMTGAN

-966 EDSRVIFNEQKDS
+966 ENSRVIFNEQKDS

-987 DIKNIIEFL
+987 DINYIIEFL

-1009 VIQIEKSVRAFYMPS
+1009 IIQIEKSVRAFNMPS
-1024 KVRMALLDTIEEYKR
+1024 KVRMALLDTIEEYKK
-1039 NNNTSLWNSVSI
+1039 NNYISLWNSVSI

-1066 EFGKCVKQY
+1066 EFEKCVRQY
-1075 YQSKELNKKLTDL
+1075 CQSKELNKKLTDL

-1126 INNSKWLN
+1126 INNSK
-1134 LIFDKDEYGI
+1134 

>member
-6 DNMGNGSEDKSALD
+6 DNMGNGSEDKSSLD

-39 GPEMPVQE
+39 GPEMPVQQ

-56 REYRQQ
+56 CEYRQQ
-62 IDTAKKALNLVDDV
+62 IDMAKNALNLVDDV

-100 SCIVLF
+100 SSIVLF

-144 RDKTDFYLGV
+144 RDKTDFYMGV
-154 KNNDPKRTTASVADT
+154 KNNDSKRTTVSVADT

-179 GIDIEDCSIVEKG
+179 GIDIEDCSIIDRG
-192 KKSSLQEQVL
+192 KNSSLQEQVL

-239 AQAMQGKRYTAIILA
+239 AQAMQGKRYIAIILA

-269 ETIYSQLSPMSTQQ
+269 ETIYSQLSPMATQQ

-311 IGESYTNGTSNSHSK
+311 IGESHTNGTSSSHGK
-326 SDSETKKSKI
+326 SDSETKKSKT
-336 AVGSSVLGGF
+336 AVGCSVLGGV
-346 LAAVGTG
+346 LSAVGLGLSATG
-353 LRITDAGAAIGLPL
+353 AGAAIGIPL
-367 MAAGGAMS
+367 MAAGGVMS
-375 AFGAAGKSKTSGTT
+375 AVGATGKSKTSGTT

-525 FRNNLTVNGENIK
+525 FWNNLTVNGENIK

-636 TKQVGTKFLVIEPA
+636 TKQVSTKFLVIEPA

-680 FPAGVHVLEHID
+680 FPTGVHVLEHID

-730 VNRLSQGEDVYPSFL
+730 VNRLSRGEDVYPSFL

-953 DWVSPVLCKIDRM
+953 DWVSPVLCRIDRM
-966 EDSRVIFNEQKDS
+966 ENSRVIFNEQKDS

-987 DIKNIIEFL
+987 DINYIIEFL

-1009 VIQIEKSVRAFYMPS
+1009 IIQIEKSVRAFNMPS
-1024 KVRMALLDTIEEYKR
+1024 KVRMALLDTIEEYKK
-1039 NNNTSLWNSVSI
+1039 NNHISLWNSVSI

-1066 EFGKCVKQY
+1066 EFEKCVRQY
-1075 YQSKELNKKLTDL
+1075 CQSKELNKKLTDL

-1126 INNSKWLN
+1126 INNSK
-1134 LIFDKDEYGI
+1134 

>member
-20 EVFGRSANKYEEPV
+20 EVFGRSADKYEE
-34 VIKNA
+34 IKNA
-39 GPEMPVQE
+39 GPEMPVQK

-62 IDTAKKALNLVDDV
+62 IDTAKNALNLVDDV

-100 SCIVLF
+100 YSIVLF

-179 GIDIEDCSIVEKG
+179 GIDIDDCSIVEKG

-311 IGESYTNGTSNSHSK
+311 IGESHTNGTSNSHSK

-346 LAAVGTG
+346 LTAVGTG
-353 LRITDAGAAIGLPL
+353 LTITGAGAAIGLPL
-367 MAAGGAMS
+367 MIAGGAMS
-375 AFGAAGKSKTSGTT
+375 AAGAAGKSKTSGTT

-478 ESASTIFKSIM
+478 ESAATIFKSIM

-503 WIDNSQKMKMLTN
+503 WIDNSQKMKMLTS

-680 FPAGVHVLEHID
+680 FPTGVHVLEHID

-718 AYESCGWDLRLS
+718 AYESCGWNLRLS

-822 LIMRLSEYRMTGAN
+822 LIMRLSEYRTTGAN

-966 EDSRVIFNEQKDS
+966 KNSRVIFNEQKDS

-987 DIKNIIEFL
+987 DINYIIEFCW
-996 LAGQTENTQKAFD
+996 Q
-1009 VIQIEKSVRAFYMPS
+1009 
-1024 KVRMALLDTIEEYKR
+1024 
-1039 NNNTSLWNSVSI
+1039 
-1051 YDLSSLLTDLLGIRK
+1051 
-1066 EFGKCVKQY
+1066 VKL
-1075 YQSKELNKKLTDL
+1075 KIPKK
-1088 VKTRVPLDYV
+1088 PLM
-1098 SCRYC
+1098 SF
-1103 LKCLFADFSLH
+1103 K
-1114 SSANKKMAEEWL
+1114 
-1126 INNSKWLN
+1126 
-1134 LIFDKDEYGI
+1134 

>member
-39 GPEMPVQE
+39 GPEMPVQK

-62 IDTAKKALNLVDDV
+62 IDMAKNTLNLVDDV

-84 LDSMDIAS
+84 LASMDIAS
-92 MPEAEGVD
+92 MPKAEGVD
-100 SCIVLF
+100 SSIVLF

-179 GIDIEDCSIVEKG
+179 GIDIDDCSIVEKG

-297 RSKGVTQGKTKTQT
+297 RSKGVTQGKTKTHT
-311 IGESYTNGTSNSHSK
+311 IGESHTNGTSSSHSK
-326 SDSETKKSKI
+326 SDSETKKSKT
-336 AVGSSVLGGF
+336 AVCCSVLGGV
-346 LAAVGTG
+346 LSAVGFGLMSTG
-353 LRITDAGAAIGLPL
+353 AGAAIGMPL

-375 AFGAAGKSKTSGTT
+375 AVGAVGKSKTTGTT

-449 LERISM
+449 LERNSM

-478 ESASTIFKSIM
+478 ESAATIFKSIM

-578 NNESLM
+578 NNESVI

-599 YTENRVKLDVKSLTQ
+599 YTENHVKLDVKSLTQ

-636 TKQVGTKFLVIEPA
+636 TKQVGAKFLVIEPA

-680 FPAGVHVLEHID
+680 FPTGVHVLEHID

-924 VSGKAA
+924 LSGKAA

-966 EDSRVIFNEQKDS
+966 ENSRVIFNEQKDS

-987 DIKNIIEFL
+987 DINYIIEFL

-1009 VIQIEKSVRAFYMPS
+1009 IIQIEKSVRAFNMPS
-1024 KVRMALLDTIEEYKR
+1024 KVRMALLDTIEEYKK
-1039 NNNTSLWNSVSI
+1039 NNHISLWNSVSI

-1066 EFGKCVKQY
+1066 EFEKCVRQY
-1075 YQSKELNKKLTDL
+1075 CQSKELNKKLTDL

-1126 INNSKWLN
+1126 INNSK
-1134 LIFDKDEYGI
+1134 

>member
-100 SCIVLF
+100 SSIVLF

-202 RRISNASSLSS
+202 RRLSNASSLSS

-311 IGESYTNGTSNSHSK
+311 IGESHTNGTSNSHSK

-353 LRITDAGAAIGLPL
+353 LTITGAGAAIGLPL

-404 SDAESHSETFTDSLG
+404 SDAKSHSETFTDSLG

-789 VNELSNMV
+789 VNELSNIV

-966 EDSRVIFNEQKDS
+966 ENSRVIFNEQKDS

-987 DIKNIIEFL
+987 DINYIIEFL

-1009 VIQIEKSVRAFYMPS
+1009 IIQIEKSVRAFNMPS
-1024 KVRMALLDTIEEYKR
+1024 KVRMALLDTIEEYKK
-1039 NNNTSLWNSVSI
+1039 NNYISLWNSVSI

-1066 EFGKCVKQY
+1066 EFEKCVRQY
-1075 YQSKELNKKLTDL
+1075 CQSKELNKKLTDL

-1126 INNSKWLN
+1126 INNSK
-1134 LIFDKDEYGI
+1134 

>member
-39 GPEMPVQE
+39 GPEMPVQK

-62 IDTAKKALNLVDDV
+62 IDTAKNALNLVDDV

-100 SCIVLF
+100 SSIVLF

-179 GIDIEDCSIVEKG
+179 GINIDDCSIVEKG

-228 NKNYVQGTEKL
+228 NNNYVQGTEKL

-269 ETIYSQLSPMSTQQ
+269 EMIYSQLSPMATQQ

-311 IGESYTNGTSNSHSK
+311 IGESHTNGTSSSHSK
-326 SDSETKKSKI
+326 SDSETKKSKT
-336 AVGSSVLGGF
+336 AVGCSVLGGV
-346 LAAVGTG
+346 LSAVGLGLSATG
-353 LRITDAGAAIGLPL
+353 AGAAIGIPL

-375 AFGAAGKSKTSGTT
+375 AVGATGKSKTSGTT

-478 ESASTIFKSIM
+478 ESAATIFKSIM

-680 FPAGVHVLEHID
+680 FPTGVHVLEHID

-966 EDSRVIFNEQKDS
+966 ENSRVIFNEQKDS

-987 DIKNIIEFL
+987 DINYIIEFL

-1009 VIQIEKSVRAFYMPS
+1009 VIQIEKSVRAFNMPS
-1024 KVRMALLDTIEEYKR
+1024 KVRMALLDTIEESKK
-1039 NNNTSLWNSVSI
+1039 NNHISLWNSVSI

-1066 EFGKCVKQY
+1066 EFEKCVRQY
-1075 YQSKELNKKLTDL
+1075 CQSKELNKKLTDL
-1088 VKTRVPLDYV
+1088 VKTRVSLDYV

-1126 INNSKWLN
+1126 INNSK
-1134 LIFDKDEYGI
+1134 

>member
-20 EVFGRSANKYEEPV
+20 EVFGRSADKYEE
-34 VIKNA
+34 IKNA
-39 GPEMPVQE
+39 GPEMPVQK

-62 IDTAKKALNLVDDV
+62 IDTAKNALNLVDDV

-100 SCIVLF
+100 YSIVLF

-179 GIDIEDCSIVEKG
+179 GIDIDDCSVVEKG

-269 ETIYSQLSPMSTQQ
+269 ETIYSQLSPMATQQ

-311 IGESYTNGTSNSHSK
+311 IGESHTNGTSSSHSK
-326 SDSETKKSKI
+326 SDSETKKSKT
-336 AVGSSVLGGF
+336 AVGCSVLGGV
-346 LAAVGTG
+346 LSAVGLGLSATG
-353 LRITDAGAAIGLPL
+353 AGAAIGIPL
-367 MAAGGAMS
+367 MAMAAGGAMS
-375 AFGAAGKSKTSGTT
+375 AVGVAGKSKTSGTT

-404 SDAESHSETFTDSLG
+404 SDAESHSESFTDSLG
-419 KTATIGSSK
+419 KTTTIGSGK
-428 NYTLTIHNKHIEE
+428 NYTLTLHNKHIEE
-441 LMKRIDQE
+441 LMKRIDLE

-478 ESASTIFKSIM
+478 ESAATIFKSIM

-503 WIDNSQKMKMLTN
+503 WIDNSQKVKMLTN
-516 SVCHLSHPV
+516 SVCRLSHPV
-525 FRNNLTVNGENIK
+525 FTNNLTVNGESII
-538 VENSSLLSS
+538 VENSSLLCS

-680 FPAGVHVLEHID
+680 FPTGVHVLEHID

-730 VNRLSQGEDVYPSFL
+730 VNRLSRGEDVYPSFL

-1009 VIQIEKSVRAFYMPS
+1009 IIQIEKSVRAFNMPS
-1024 KVRMALLDTIEEYKR
+1024 KVRMALLDTIEEYKK
-1039 NNNTSLWNSVSI
+1039 NNHISLWNSVSI

-1066 EFGKCVKQY
+1066 EFEKCVRQY
-1075 YQSKELNKKLTDL
+1075 CQSKELNKKLTDL

-1114 SSANKKMAEEWL
+1114 SSTNKKMAEEWL
-1126 INNSKWLN
+1126 INNSK
-1134 LIFDKDEYGI
+1134 

>member
-6 DNMGNGSEDKSALD
+6 DNMGNDSEDKSALD

-39 GPEMPVQE
+39 GPEMPVQK
-47 VIETSPSDL
+47 VLETSPSDL
-56 REYRQQ
+56 CEYRQQ
-62 IDTAKKALNLVDDV
+62 IDMAKNALNLVDDV

-100 SCIVLF
+100 SSIVLF

-169 FKSSLVGQFP
+169 FKSSLMGQFP

-311 IGESYTNGTSNSHSK
+311 IGESHTNGTSNSHSK

-336 AVGSSVLGGF
+336 AVGSSVLGGV
-346 LAAVGTG
+346 LAAVGTR
-353 LRITDAGAAIGLPL
+353 LTITGAGAAIGLPL

-375 AFGAAGKSKTSGTT
+375 AVDAAWKSKTSGTT

-525 FRNNLTVNGENIK
+525 FWNNLTVNGENIK

-680 FPAGVHVLEHID
+680 FPTGVHVLEHID

-730 VNRLSQGEDVYPSFL
+730 VNRLSRGEDVYPSFL

-966 EDSRVIFNEQKDS
+966 ENSRVIFNEQKDS

-987 DIKNIIEFL
+987 DINYIIEFL

-1009 VIQIEKSVRAFYMPS
+1009 IIQIEKSVRAFNMPS
-1024 KVRMALLDTIEEYKR
+1024 KVRMALLDTIEEYKK
-1039 NNNTSLWNSVSI
+1039 NNYISLWNSVSI

-1066 EFGKCVKQY
+1066 EFEKCVRQY
-1075 YQSKELNKKLTDL
+1075 CQSKELNKKLTDL

-1126 INNSKWLN
+1126 INNSK
-1134 LIFDKDEYGI
+1134 

>member
-39 GPEMPVQE
+39 DPEMPVQK

-62 IDTAKKALNLVDDV
+62 IDTAKNALNLVDDV

-100 SCIVLF
+100 SSIVLF

-179 GIDIEDCSIVEKG
+179 GIDIDDCSIVEKG

-311 IGESYTNGTSNSHSK
+311 IGESHTNGTSNSHSK

-336 AVGSSVLGGF
+336 AVGSSVLGGV

-353 LRITDAGAAIGLPL
+353 LTITGAGAAIGLPL

-375 AFGAAGKSKTSGTT
+375 AVGAAGKSKTSGTT

-525 FRNNLTVNGENIK
+525 FWNNLTVNGENIK

-680 FPAGVHVLEHID
+680 FPTGVHVLEHID

-966 EDSRVIFNEQKDS
+966 ENSRVIFNEQKDS

-987 DIKNIIEFL
+987 DINYIIEFL

-1009 VIQIEKSVRAFYMPS
+1009 IIQIKKSVRAFNMPS
-1024 KVRMALLDTIEEYKR
+1024 KVRMALLDTIEEYKK
-1039 NNNTSLWNSVSI
+1039 NNHISLWNSVSI

-1066 EFGKCVKQY
+1066 EFEKCVRQY
-1075 YQSKELNKKLTDL
+1075 CQSKELNKKLTDL

-1126 INNSKWLN
+1126 INNSK
-1134 LIFDKDEYGI
+1134 

>member
-547 KELAMLLSLPHKS
+547 KELAMLLSLSHKS

-966 EDSRVIFNEQKDS
+966 EDSRVIF
-979 ILELNSEN
+979 I
-987 DIKNIIEFL
+987 
-996 LAGQTENTQKAFD
+996 
-1009 VIQIEKSVRAFYMPS
+1009 P
-1024 KVRMALLDTIEEYKR
+1024 
-1039 NNNTSLWNSVSI
+1039 
-1051 YDLSSLLTDLLGIRK
+1051 
-1066 EFGKCVKQY
+1066 
-1075 YQSKELNKKLTDL
+1075 
-1088 VKTRVPLDYV
+1088 
-1098 SCRYC
+1098 
-1103 LKCLFADFSLH
+1103 
-1114 SSANKKMAEEWL
+1114 
-1126 INNSKWLN
+1126 
-1134 LIFDKDEYGI
+1134 

>member
-39 GPEMPVQE
+39 GPEMPVQK

-62 IDTAKKALNLVDDV
+62 IDTAKNALNLVDDV

-92 MPEAEGVD
+92 MLEAEGVD
-100 SCIVLF
+100 SSIVLF

-179 GIDIEDCSIVEKG
+179 GIDIDDCSIVEKG

-311 IGESYTNGTSNSHSK
+311 IGESHTNGTSNSHSK

-336 AVGSSVLGGF
+336 AVGSSVLGGV

-353 LRITDAGAAIGLPL
+353 LTITGAGAAIGLPL

-375 AFGAAGKSKTSGTT
+375 AVGAAGKSKTSGTT

-525 FRNNLTVNGENIK
+525 FWNNLTVNGENIK

-680 FPAGVHVLEHID
+680 FPTGVHVLEHID

-730 VNRLSQGEDVYPSFL
+730 VNRLSRGEDVYPSFL

-966 EDSRVIFNEQKDS
+966 ENSRVIFNEQKDS

-987 DIKNIIEFL
+987 DINYIIEFL

-1009 VIQIEKSVRAFYMPS
+1009 VIQIEKSVRAFNMPS
-1024 KVRMALLDTIEEYKR
+1024 KVRMALLDTIEEYKK
-1039 NNNTSLWNSVSI
+1039 NNYISLWNSVSI

-1066 EFGKCVKQY
+1066 EFEKCVRQY
-1075 YQSKELNKKLTDL
+1075 CQSKELNKKLTDL

-1126 INNSKWLN
+1126 INNSK
-1134 LIFDKDEYGI
+1134 

>member
-6 DNMGNGSEDKSALD
+6 DNMGNGSEDKSSLD

-39 GPEMPVQE
+39 GPEMPVQQ

-56 REYRQQ
+56 CEYRQQ
-62 IDTAKKALNLVDDV
+62 IDMAKNALNLVDDV

-100 SCIVLF
+100 SSIVLF

-144 RDKTDFYLGV
+144 RDKTDFYMGV
-154 KNNDPKRTTASVADT
+154 KNNDSKRTTVSVADT

-179 GIDIEDCSIVEKG
+179 GIDIEDCSIIDRG
-192 KKSSLQEQVL
+192 KNSSLQEQVL

-269 ETIYSQLSPMSTQQ
+269 ETIYSQLSPMATQQ

-311 IGESYTNGTSNSHSK
+311 IGESHTNGTSSSHGK
-326 SDSETKKSKI
+326 SDSETKKSKT
-336 AVGSSVLGGF
+336 AVGCSVLGGV
-346 LAAVGTG
+346 LSAVGLGLSATG
-353 LRITDAGAAIGLPL
+353 AGAAIGIPL
-367 MAAGGAMS
+367 MAAGGVMS
-375 AFGAAGKSKTSGTT
+375 AVGATGKSKTSGTT

-525 FRNNLTVNGENIK
+525 FWNNLTVNGENIK

-636 TKQVGTKFLVIEPA
+636 TKQVSTKFLVIEPA

-680 FPAGVHVLEHID
+680 FPTGVHVLEHID

-730 VNRLSQGEDVYPSFL
+730 VNRLSRGEDVYPSFL

-953 DWVSPVLCKIDRM
+953 DWVSPVLCRIDRM
-966 EDSRVIFNEQKDS
+966 ENSRVIFNEQKDS

-987 DIKNIIEFL
+987 DINYIIEFL

-1009 VIQIEKSVRAFYMPS
+1009 IIQIEKSVRAFNMPS
-1024 KVRMALLDTIEEYKR
+1024 KVRMALLDTIEEYKK
-1039 NNNTSLWNSVSI
+1039 NNHISLWNSVSI

-1066 EFGKCVKQY
+1066 EFEKCVRQY
-1075 YQSKELNKKLTDL
+1075 CQSKELNKKLTDL

-1126 INNSKWLN
+1126 INNSK
-1134 LIFDKDEYGI
+1134 

>member
-1 MSTIY
+1 M
-6 DNMGNGSEDKSALD
+6 
-20 EVFGRSANKYEEPV
+20 
-34 VIKNA
+34 
-39 GPEMPVQE
+39 
-47 VIETSPSDL
+47 
-56 REYRQQ
+56 
-62 IDTAKKALNLVDDV
+62 
-76 VLKSYLKR
+76 
-84 LDSMDIAS
+84 
-92 MPEAEGVD
+92 
-100 SCIVLF
+100 
-106 KINRMVYEE
+106 
-115 DEFATDKFISAISSM
+115 
-130 SFADCSVFLVIDGY
+130 
-144 RDKTDFYLGV
+144 
-154 KNNDPKRTTASVADT
+154 
-169 FKSSLVGQFP
+169 
-179 GIDIEDCSIVEKG
+179 
-192 KKSSLQEQVL
+192 
-202 RRISNASSLSS
+202 
-213 YVGIPAFKDE
+213 
-223 DGKYD
+223 
-228 NKNYVQGTEKL
+228 
-239 AQAMQGKRYTAIILA
+239 
-254 SNLTTDVVTEIRNGY
+254 
-269 ETIYSQLSPMSTQQ
+269 
-283 LAYSTNESLANAIN
+283 
-297 RSKGVTQGKTKTQT
+297 
-311 IGESYTNGTSNSHSK
+311 
-326 SDSETKKSKI
+326 
-336 AVGSSVLGGF
+336 
-346 LAAVGTG
+346 AAVGTG
-353 LRITDAGAAIGLPL
+353 LTITGAGAAIGLPL

-375 AFGAAGKSKTSGTT
+375 AVGAAGKSKTSGTT

-428 NYTLTIHNKHIEE
+428 NYTLTIHDKHIEE

-680 FPAGVHVLEHID
+680 FPTGVHVLEHID

-966 EDSRVIFNEQKDS
+966 ENSRVIFNEQKDS

-987 DIKNIIEFL
+987 DINYIIEFL

-1009 VIQIEKSVRAFYMPS
+1009 IIQIEKSVRAFNMPS
-1024 KVRMALLDTIEEYKR
+1024 KVRMALLDTIEEYKK
-1039 NNNTSLWNSVSI
+1039 NNHISLWNSVSI

-1066 EFGKCVKQY
+1066 EFEKCVRQY
-1075 YQSKELNKKLTDL
+1075 CQSKELNKKLTDL

-1126 INNSKWLN
+1126 INNSK
-1134 LIFDKDEYGI
+1134 

>member
-39 GPEMPVQE
+39 GPEMPVQN

-62 IDTAKKALNLVDDV
+62 IDTAKNALNLVDDV

-100 SCIVLF
+100 SSIVLF

-179 GIDIEDCSIVEKG
+179 GIDIDDCSIVEKG

-239 AQAMQGKRYTAIILA
+239 ALAMQGKRYTAIILA

-311 IGESYTNGTSNSHSK
+311 IGESHTNGTSSSHSK
-326 SDSETKKSKI
+326 SYSETKKSKT
-336 AVGSSVLGGF
+336 AVGCSVLGGV
-346 LAAVGTG
+346 LSAVGFGLSATG
-353 LRITDAGAAIGLPL
+353 AGAAIGIPL
-367 MAAGGAMS
+367 MAAGGVMS
-375 AFGAAGKSKTSGTT
+375 AVGAAGKSKTSGTT

-525 FRNNLTVNGENIK
+525 FWNNLTVNGENIK

-569 VSLAKEVIR
+569 VSLAKEVIH
-578 NNESLM
+578 NNEGLM

-680 FPAGVHVLEHID
+680 FPTGVHVLEHID

-718 AYESCGWDLRLS
+718 AYESCGWDLRFS
-730 VNRLSQGEDVYPSFL
+730 VNRLSRGEDVYPSFL

-789 VNELSNMV
+789 VNELSDMV

-953 DWVSPVLCKIDRM
+953 DWVCPVLCKIDRM
-966 EDSRVIFNEQKDS
+966 ENSRVIFNEQKDS

-987 DIKNIIEFL
+987 DINYIIEFL

-1009 VIQIEKSVRAFYMPS
+1009 IIQIKKSVRAFNMPS
-1024 KVRMALLDTIEEYKR
+1024 KVRMALLDTIEEYKK
-1039 NNNTSLWNSVSI
+1039 NNHISLWNSVSI

-1066 EFGKCVKQY
+1066 EFEKCVRQY
-1075 YQSKELNKKLTDL
+1075 CQSKELNKKLTDL
-1088 VKTRVPLDYV
+1088 VKTRVTLDYV

-1126 INNSKWLN
+1126 INNSK
-1134 LIFDKDEYGI
+1134 

>member
-6 DNMGNGSEDKSALD
+6 DNMGNDSEDKSALD

-39 GPEMPVQE
+39 GPEMPVQK
-47 VIETSPSDL
+47 VLETSPSDL
-56 REYRQQ
+56 CEYRQQ
-62 IDTAKKALNLVDDV
+62 IDMAKNALNLVDDV

-100 SCIVLF
+100 SSIVLF

-169 FKSSLVGQFP
+169 FKSSLMGQFP

-311 IGESYTNGTSNSHSK
+311 IGESHTNGTSNSHSK

-336 AVGSSVLGGF
+336 AVGSSVLGGV

-353 LRITDAGAAIGLPL
+353 LTITGAGAAIGLPL

-375 AFGAAGKSKTSGTT
+375 AVGAAGKSKTSGTT

-404 SDAESHSETFTDSLG
+404 SDAKSHSETFTDSLG

-525 FRNNLTVNGENIK
+525 FWNNLTVNGENIK

-680 FPAGVHVLEHID
+680 FPTGVHVLEHID

-730 VNRLSQGEDVYPSFL
+730 VNRLSRGEDVYPSFL

-789 VNELSNMV
+789 VNELSNIV

-966 EDSRVIFNEQKDS
+966 ENSRVIFNEQKDS

-987 DIKNIIEFL
+987 DINYIIEFL

-1009 VIQIEKSVRAFYMPS
+1009 IIQIEKSVRAFNMPS
-1024 KVRMALLDTIEEYKR
+1024 KVRMALLDTIEEYKK
-1039 NNNTSLWNSVSI
+1039 NNYISLWNSVSI

-1066 EFGKCVKQY
+1066 EFEKCVRQY
-1075 YQSKELNKKLTDL
+1075 CQSKELNKKLTDL

-1114 SSANKKMAEEWL
+1114 SSANKKWL
-1126 INNSKWLN
+1126 KNGL
-1134 LIFDKDEYGI
+1134 

>member
-20 EVFGRSANKYEEPV
+20 EVFGRSANKYEEHV

-39 GPEMPVQE
+39 GSEMPVQK

-62 IDTAKKALNLVDDV
+62 IDMAKNALNLVDDV

-100 SCIVLF
+100 SSIVLF

-179 GIDIEDCSIVEKG
+179 GIDIDDCSIVEKG

-311 IGESYTNGTSNSHSK
+311 IGESHTNGTSSSHSK
-326 SDSETKKSKI
+326 SDSETKKSKT
-336 AVGSSVLGGF
+336 AVGCSVLGGV
-346 LAAVGTG
+346 LSAVGLGLSATG
-353 LRITDAGAAIGLPL
+353 AGAAIGIPL
-367 MAAGGAMS
+367 MAMAAGGAMS
-375 AFGAAGKSKTSGTT
+375 AVGVAGKSKTSGTT

-404 SDAESHSETFTDSLG
+404 SDAESHSESFTDSLG
-419 KTATIGSSK
+419 KTTTIGSGK
-428 NYTLTIHNKHIEE
+428 NYTLTLHNKHIEE
-441 LMKRIDQE
+441 LMKRIDLE

-478 ESASTIFKSIM
+478 ESAATIFKSIM

-503 WIDNSQKMKMLTN
+503 WIDNSQKVKMLTN

-525 FRNNLTVNGENIK
+525 FTNNLTVNGESII
-538 VENSSLLSS
+538 VENSSLLCS

-680 FPAGVHVLEHID
+680 FPTGVHVLEHID

-730 VNRLSQGEDVYPSFL
+730 VNRLSRGEDVYPSFL

-1009 VIQIEKSVRAFYMPS
+1009 IIQIEKSVRAFNMPS
-1024 KVRMALLDTIEEYKR
+1024 KVLMALLDTIEEYKK
-1039 NNNTSLWNSVSI
+1039 NNHISLWNSVSI

-1066 EFGKCVKQY
+1066 EFEKCVRQY
-1075 YQSKELNKKLTDL
+1075 CQSKELNKKLTDL
-1088 VKTRVPLDYV
+1088 VKSRVPLDYV

-1126 INNSKWLN
+1126 INNSK
-1134 LIFDKDEYGI
+1134 